1 MDSIIYIVLGMLFAN
16 GVPHFVKGITAEKW
30 DVPWKKPASASTNVL
45 WGIANW
51 LVVVILYAL
60 FKPDVNSFDAA
71 CFLIGMGITGYYLA
85 LHWSEKTNEN
95 DAA

>member
-1 MDSIIYIVLGMLFAN
+1 MDSIICIVLGMLFAN

-60 FKPDVNSFDAA
+60 FILQFPPFVSLSASDKPVDKKPRSIA
-71 CFLIGMGITGYYLA
+71 
-85 LHWSEKTNEN
+85 
-95 DAA
+95 

>member
-1 MDSIIYIVLGMLFAN
+1 MDSIICIVLGMLFAN

-51 LVVVILYAL
+51 L
-60 FKPDVNSFDAA
+60 SFMRSSSQMSIASTLPA
-71 CFLIGMGITGYYLA
+71 F
-85 LHWSEKTNEN
+85 
-95 DAA
+95 